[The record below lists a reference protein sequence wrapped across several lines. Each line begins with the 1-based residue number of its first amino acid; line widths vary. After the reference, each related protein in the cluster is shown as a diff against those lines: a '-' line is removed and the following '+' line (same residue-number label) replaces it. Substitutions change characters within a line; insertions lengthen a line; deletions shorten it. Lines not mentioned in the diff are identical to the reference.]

1 VQVFERLI
9 AWVFGL
15 TFVTLAGLVTVET
28 VMRRVFLRS
37 LQGVDELGGYALAV
51 GAALSFALALR
62 SRAHI
67 RIDVVHEH
75 LPRFLRIV
83 LNVIA
88 PAAIAAAAA
97 AVTVMAWQAL
107 ADTIQYG
114 SVAQT
119 PWATPLKY
127 PQFAWV
133 LALAAFVLVAVV
145 ELMVLAGWLFA
156 GRPDVIDHQYGPRG
170 TREELADELADLE
183 ARSGHAVADASRSIA
198 P

>member
-1 VQVFERLI
+1 MQVFERLI

-37 LQGVDELGGYALAV
+37 LQGADGEGI
-51 GAALSFALALR
+51 AAQSFALALR

-107 ADTIQYG
+107 VDTIQYG

-156 GRPDVIDHQYGPRG
+156 GRPDVIDHRYGPRG